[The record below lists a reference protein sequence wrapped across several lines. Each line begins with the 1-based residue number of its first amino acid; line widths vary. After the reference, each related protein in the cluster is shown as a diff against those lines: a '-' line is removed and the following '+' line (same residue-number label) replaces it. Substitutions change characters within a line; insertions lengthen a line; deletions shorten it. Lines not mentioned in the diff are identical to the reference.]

1 MPAMAEIKLDKI
13 DRKLLNLLQTDNQ
26 RSTKALA
33 DAVHVSQPTLLR
45 RIRTLRELGV
55 IAQDVSV
62 IDPLLLGY
70 GMFAFIDISLHDQ
83 SEEAA
88 DAFEKR
94 ILAEPEVLQCYFVTG
109 AFDFFMVLH
118 VANME
123 AYYQFIRR
131 VLSGSGNVRHYESRF
146 PLKRNKFTT
155 TIAFDE
161 RAPEV
166 TLRKPP
172 KRPRVR

>member
-1 MPAMAEIKLDKI
+1 MAEIKLDKI

-45 RIRTLRELGV
+45 RIRTLREAGV

-62 IDPLLLGY
+62 IDPLALGY

-83 SEEAA
+83 SDEAA
-88 DAFEKR
+88 SNFEAR
-94 ILAEPEVLQCYFVTG
+94 VLAEPEVLQCYFVTG
-109 AFDFFMVLH
+109 GFDFFMVLH

-123 AYYQFIRR
+123 AYYHFIRR
-131 VLSGSGNVRHYESRF
+131 VLSGSGNVRHFESRF
-146 PLKRNKFTT
+146 PLKRNKFSTQ
-155 TIAFDE
+155 IVFDE
-161 RAPEV
+161 KAAEV